1 MLTELPSSLKVLMK
15 RVLPHIEI
23 GLNEDNRC
31 FAVIDDYELFDF
43 ISDYLGDECD
53 LPHEYQTSKTRPGG
67 EIITTYFPASVTA
80 AAVERCLLKLSPAE
94 VERIYRLN
102 N

>member
-1 MLTELPSSLKVLMK
+1 MK
-15 RVLPHIEI
+15 RVLPHIQI

-31 FAVIDDYELFDF
+31 LVVIEDYELFDF

-53 LPHEYQTSKTRPGG
+53 LPHDFQTLETRPGG
-67 EIITTYFPASVTA
+67 DVVTMYFPSSVS
-80 AAVERCLLKLSPAE
+80 AVVIEQCLLKLSPSE
-94 VERIYRLN
+94 VERIYGLN

>member
-1 MLTELPSSLKVLMK
+1 MK
-15 RVLPHIEI
+15 QLLPHIQIE
-23 GLNEDNRC
+23 LNEDNRC
-31 FAVIDDYELFDF
+31 IVVIDDYELFDF

-67 EIITTYFPASVTA
+67 EVVAMYFPLAVTSA
-80 AAVERCLLKLSPAE
+80 AIEQCLLKLSPTE
-94 VERIYRLN
+94 IERIYSLN

>member
-1 MLTELPSSLKVLMK
+1 MK
-15 RVLPHIEI
+15 QVLPHIQI

-31 FAVIDDYELFDF
+31 SVVIDDYELFDF

-53 LPHEYQTSKTRPGG
+53 LPHEYLTSKTRPGG
-67 EIITTYFPASVTA
+67 EVVTMYFPPAVTA
-80 AAVERCLLKLSPAE
+80 AAIEQCLLKLSPAE
-94 VERIYRLN
+94 VHRIYGIN

>member
-1 MLTELPSSLKVLMK
+1 MK
-15 RVLPHIEI
+15 QVLPHIKI

-31 FAVIDDYELFDF
+31 MVVVEDYELFDF

-53 LPHEYQTSKTRPGG
+53 LPHEYQTSQTRPGG
-67 EIITTYFPASVTA
+67 EVVTMYFLLGVTA
-80 AAVERCLLKLSPAE
+80 EEIEKRLLRLSAAE
-94 VERIYRLN
+94 VERIYGLN